1 MGWSDRKHGGAWH
14 DKMAKA
20 YADYDAKKYG
30 AHSVRFNQTLVD
42 ADGRRVTNLR
52 PDVQV
57 YNPKEKKWII
67 VEIADSSTM
76 TKEKIDLRTKEMAG
90 TLGVSESKIKI
101 IYHDRGRGASVH
113 AGRRSRPG
121 TRR

>member
-57 YNPKEKKWII
+57 YDPKEKKWII
-67 VEIADSSTM
+67 VEVGDKSRNDSRTRLKAMASALGVPESDITYVEHNRGKKA
-76 TKEKIDLRTKEMAG
+76 TVHGGSRAAPRLRT
-90 TLGVSESKIKI
+90 
-101 IYHDRGRGASVH
+101 R
-113 AGRRSRPG
+113 
-121 TRR
+121 